1 MAFREVDKNLR
12 GSEFEPQ
19 FAGGICERQL
29 RGVSKQTRPAQRKR
43 GQSLPLSVKMK
54 VMKSVFILHSD
65 LFSCITFRVN
75 NNYYVKLTL

>member
-1 MAFREVDKNLR
+1 MNRSLQA
-12 GSEFEPQ
+12 G
-19 FAGGICERQL
+19 FANVGCEGG
-29 RGVSKQTRPAQRKR
+29 SKQTRLAERKR
-43 GQSLPLSVKMK
+43 SQSLPLSVKMK